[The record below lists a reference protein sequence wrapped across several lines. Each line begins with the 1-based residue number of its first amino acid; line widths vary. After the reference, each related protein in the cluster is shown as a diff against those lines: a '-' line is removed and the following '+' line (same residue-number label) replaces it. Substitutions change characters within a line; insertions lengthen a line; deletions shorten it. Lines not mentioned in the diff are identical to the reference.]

1 METENLKTW
10 VEVSKDALKYN
21 IETIRRLANP
31 TAGGKI
37 VMGVVKSNAYGHGLV
52 ETANLFLKYGADWLG
67 VDNIDEAVLLRKE
80 KVNFPILVLGYTPV
94 TLFSLAAKYK
104 IKLTLYG
111 DEIFKQASKFK
122 KSIDFHL
129 KVDTGMSRQGVLVSD
144 LPIFLS
150 NLKKFP
156 EVKLEGVFTHFAN
169 ADNLS
174 DPSYPRQQLSNFYQA
189 LQMIKGS
196 GLTPKIVHAAA
207 TTGLFALP
215 EASFDMVRIGVAFY
229 GLWPSQEFKNHFSS
243 FNLKPVL
250 SWKTRITQ
258 IKKITKGT
266 PVGYG
271 ITEKVKKDSVI
282 ALLPI
287 GYYDG
292 YFRALSS
299 VGEVL
304 ISGPRYA
311 GGFGEASKRC
321 KILGRISMNLSVVD
335 VSAVNGAKVGDEVVL
350 IGQMDGEQITAE
362 EIAKKLGTISYEVV
376 SRINPLLPRVYI

>member
-52 ETANLFLKYGADWLG
+52 ETAKLFLKYGADWLG
-67 VDNIDEAVLLRKE
+67 VDNIDEAISLRKA

-94 TLFSLAAKYK
+94 ALFSLAAKYK

-111 DEIFKQASKFK
+111 EEIFKQASKFK

-129 KVDTGMSRQGVLVSD
+129 KIDTGMSRQGVLVSD

-174 DPSYPRQQLSNFYQA
+174 DPSYPRQQLANFYRA
-189 LQMIKGS
+189 LEIIKKI

-215 EASFDMVRIGVAFY
+215 EAMFDMVRVGVAFY
-229 GLWPSQEFKNHFSS
+229 GLWPSQDFQNRFSS
-243 FNLKPVL
+243 FNLTPAL
-250 SWKTRITQ
+250 AWKTRIVQ
-258 IKKITKGT
+258 IKKIPNGT

-271 ITEKVKKDSVI
+271 ITEKVKKDSII
-282 ALLPI
+282 ALLPV

-299 VGEVL
+299 IGEVL
-304 ISGPRYA
+304 VSGQ
-311 GGFGEASKRC
+311 RC
-321 KILGRISMNLSVVD
+321 KILGRISMNLSVID
-335 VSAVNGAKVGDEVVL
+335 VSAVAGAKVGDEAVL
-350 IGQMDGEQITAE
+350 IGQMGDEQITAE
-362 EIAKKLGTISYEVV
+362 EIAEKLRTISYEVI
-376 SRINPLLPRVYI
+376 SRINPLLPRVYV

>member
-52 ETANLFLKYGADWLG
+52 ETAKLFLKYGADWLG
-67 VDNIDEAVLLRKE
+67 VDNIDEAISLRKA

-94 TLFSLAAKYK
+94 ALFSLAAKYK

-111 DEIFKQASKFK
+111 EEIFKQASKFK
-122 KSIDFHL
+122 KGIDFHL
-129 KVDTGMSRQGVLVSD
+129 KIDTGMSRQGVLVSD

-174 DPSYPRQQLSNFYQA
+174 DPSYPRQQLANFYRA
-189 LQMIKGS
+189 LEIIKKI

-215 EASFDMVRIGVAFY
+215 EAMFDMVRVGVAFY
-229 GLWPSQEFKNHFSS
+229 GLWPSQEFKNRFSS
-243 FNLKPVL
+243 FNLTPAL
-250 SWKTRITQ
+250 AWKTRIVQ
-258 IKKITKGT
+258 IKKIPKNT

-271 ITEKVKKDSVI
+271 ITEKVKKDSTV

-292 YFRALSS
+292 YFRSLSS

-304 ISGPRYA
+304 VSGQ
-311 GGFGEASKRC
+311 RC
-321 KILGRISMNLSVVD
+321 KVLGRISMNLTVVD
-335 VSAVNGAKVGDEVVL
+335 INKASGARVGDEAVL
-350 IGQMDGEQITAE
+350 IGQMGDEQITAE
-362 EIAKKLGTISYEVV
+362 EIAEKLGTISYEVV
-376 SRINPLLPRVYI
+376 ARINPLLPRVYL

>member
-1 METENLKTW
+1 MDTKNLKTW

-21 IETIRRLANP
+21 IETIKKLTNP
-31 TAGGKI
+31 PPSERADGGKI

-52 ETANLFLKYGADWLG
+52 ETAKLFLKYGVDWLG
-67 VDNIDEAVLLRKE
+67 VDNVDEAVLLRKA

-94 TLFSLAAKYK
+94 VSFSLAAKYK

-111 DEIFKQASKFK
+111 EEIFKQPSKFK
-122 KSIDFHL
+122 KRLDFHL
-129 KVDTGMSRQGVLVSD
+129 KIDTGMSRQGVLVSD

-150 NLKKFP
+150 NLKNFP

-174 DPSYPRQQLSNFYQA
+174 DPSYPRQQLANFHQA
-189 LQMIKGS
+189 LEIIKKI

-215 EASFDMVRIGVAFY
+215 EAMFDMVRVGVAFY
-229 GLWPSQEFKNHFSS
+229 GLWPSQEFKNRFSS
-243 FNLKPVL
+243 FNLTPAL
-250 SWKTRITQ
+250 AWKTRIVQ
-258 IKKITKGT
+258 IKKIPNGT

-271 ITEKVKKDSVI
+271 ITEKVKKDSII
-282 ALLPI
+282 ALLPV

-299 VGEVL
+299 IGEVL
-304 ISGPRYA
+304 VSGQ
-311 GGFGEASKRC
+311 RC
-321 KILGRISMNLSVVD
+321 KILGRISMNLSVID
-335 VSAVNGAKVGDEVVL
+335 VSAVAGAKVGDEAVL
-350 IGQMDGEQITAE
+350 IGQMGDEQITAE
-362 EIAKKLGTISYEVV
+362 EIAEKLRTISYEVI
-376 SRINPLLPRVYI
+376 SRINPLLPRVYV

>member
-1 METENLKTW
+1 MDTKNLKTW

-21 IETIRRLANP
+21 VETIRRLANP

-52 ETANLFLKYGADWLG
+52 ETAKLFLKYGADWLG
-67 VDNIDEAVLLRKE
+67 VDNIDEAISLRKA

-94 TLFSLAAKYK
+94 ALFSLAAKYK

-111 DEIFKQASKFK
+111 EEIFKQASKFK
-122 KSIDFHL
+122 KGIDFHL
-129 KVDTGMSRQGVLVSD
+129 KIDTGMSRQGVLVSD

-174 DPSYPRQQLSNFYQA
+174 DPSYPRQQLANFYRA
-189 LQMIKGS
+189 LEIIKKI

-215 EASFDMVRIGVAFY
+215 EAMFEMVKIGVAFY
-229 GLWPSQEFKNHFSS
+229 GLWPSQEFKNRFSS
-243 FNLKPVL
+243 FNLTPAL
-250 SWKTRITQ
+250 AWKTRIVQ
-258 IKKITKGT
+258 IKKIPKNT

-271 ITEKVKKDSVI
+271 ITEKVKKDSTV

-292 YFRALSS
+292 YFRSLSS

-304 ISGPRYA
+304 VSGQ
-311 GGFGEASKRC
+311 RC
-321 KILGRISMNLSVVD
+321 KVLGRISMNLTVVD
-335 VSAVNGAKVGDEVVL
+335 INKASGARVGDEAVL
-350 IGQMDGEQITAE
+350 IGQMGDEQITAE
-362 EIAKKLGTISYEVV
+362 EIAEKLGTISYEVV
-376 SRINPLLPRVYI
+376 ARINPLLPRVYL